1 MILTPRN
8 QLHREL
14 ARKMSLCELHPG
26 ERCFFATAAE
36 GANKNGDQPQLREGT
51 ISTGS
56 SQRDENCKEH
66 FHVSDHIGPEMPYKF
81 YFKQLF
87 KPTTS
92 PLKNSIQTGKLQKN
106 SFFQCL
112 ANSKF

>member
-14 ARKMSLCELHPG
+14 ERKMSHSELRPS
-26 ERCFFATAAE
+26 ERCFFATAAK
-36 GANKNGDQPQLREGT
+36 GANKNGDQPQLRERT

-56 SQRDENCKEH
+56 SQRDENCKGH
-66 FHVSDHIGPEMPYKF
+66 FHASDHIGPEMPYKF

-87 KPTTS
+87 KPTHR
-92 PLKNSIQTGKLQKN
+92 L
-106 SFFQCL
+106 
-112 ANSKF
+112 

>member
-14 ARKMSLCELHPG
+14 ERKMSHSELRPS
-26 ERCFFATAAE
+26 ERCFFATAAK
-36 GANKNGDQPQLREGT
+36 GANKNGDQPQLRERT

-56 SQRDENCKEH
+56 SERDENCKGH
-66 FHVSDHIGPEMPYKF
+66 FHASDHIGPEMPYKF

-87 KPTTS
+87 KPTS
-92 PLKNSIQTGKLQKN
+92 PLKNSIQTGELQKN

-112 ANSKF
+112 TNSKF